1 MIFPKAALL
10 AKRVK
15 VAWSYILLGARAVP
29 ERAATV
35 RTVASFIDGFAD
47 GFRLRLL
54 THMDP
59 ARVVS
64 LEAFGRFYAD
74 HGIRL
79 NKVAVVSG
87 SVTEPELLLLN
98 QNFELSIL
106 SYEDDHELFD
116 LGKDWSGVE
125 WTAHQKAYDLVLC
138 EQVLEHVVNPQRA
151 VTNLALL
158 LRPGGILHISVPSV
172 NNRHGEPSY
181 FYSGFAVET
190 LEHWAQEGG
199 LEVVETSAFFSDK
212 ASRMYSTSD
221 WAPLAESG
229 PVIFLAMGL
238 RLLWRK
244 PWKATKLL
252 LGRGRNAVTY
262 PFQPLFPVRETKNAV
277 ISWLFAKKPL

>member
-1 MIFPKAALL
+1 LIFPKAALL

-125 WTAHQKAYDLVLC
+125 WTD
-138 EQVLEHVVNPQRA
+138 
-151 VTNLALL
+151 
-158 LRPGGILHISVPSV
+158 
-172 NNRHGEPSY
+172 
-181 FYSGFAVET
+181 
-190 LEHWAQEGG
+190 
-199 LEVVETSAFFSDK
+199 
-212 ASRMYSTSD
+212 
-221 WAPLAESG
+221 
-229 PVIFLAMGL
+229 
-238 RLLWRK
+238 
-244 PWKATKLL
+244 
-252 LGRGRNAVTY
+252 
-262 PFQPLFPVRETKNAV
+262 
-277 ISWLFAKKPL
+277 